1 MNKEEI
7 IKHYK
12 ALLPCEQFVVTGG
25 YALQR
30 IGLKEKSNDIDIIL
44 VNPTNEAKS
53 TLERLMKEYPA
64 KSTTGSEN
72 LAIFMH
78 EQTKIDVFE
87 EKNHIETL
95 TVDGFEIS
103 TVKRIFDAK
112 KRMNRSKDWE
122 QLLNI
127 SRRIVTEQEFYNHID
142 KI

>member
-30 IGLKEKSNDIDIIL
+30 IGLKEKSGDIDIIL

-53 TLERLMKEYPA
+53 TLERLVKEYPA
-64 KSTTGSEN
+64 KSTGSEN

-87 EKNHIETL
+87 EKSRIETL

-112 KRMNRSKDWE
+112 KRMSRPKDWM
-122 QLLNI
+122 QLLNM
-127 SRRIVTEQEFYNHID
+127 SRRIVTEQEFYNHVD